1 MTSHVST
8 YLHKMAAAGV
18 PMTSDQ
24 FAPRTR
30 SEVTSDLKKMV
41 KRGHVTKVRSGV
53 TAYYS
58 VSMDQLAEYENMHW
72 KKPSPKAIAP
82 DRMRANTIRNQ
93 VLSMAA
99 QPGGVAVADIS
110 GRTLKAVG
118 TMAWK
123 LAGAGLLHAFRDGR
137 ANRWF
142 TTIGARDAYAAQVV
156 RAAPPPMPKRTVASL
171 RTPGVVIKEKGWAK
185 DVQPHYPVDEHGRPL
200 YKVTI
205 APPFP
210 QPTKTNTF
218 SGAY

>member
-1 MTSHVST
+1 MTLHVST
-8 YLHKMAAAGV
+8 YMQKMAAAGV

-41 KRGHVTKVRSGV
+41 KRGLVTKVRRGV

-58 VSMDQLAEYENMHW
+58 VSMDQLAEYENKQW
-72 KKPSPKAIAP
+72 KKPRPKAIATE
-82 DRMRANTIRNQ
+82 RMLANTIRNQ

-99 QPGGVAVADIS
+99 QPGGVASAEIA
-110 GRTLKAVG
+110 GRTPKSVG

-123 LAGAGLLHAFRDGR
+123 LAGAGLLHASREGM
-137 ANRWF
+137 AKRWF
-142 TTIGARDAYAAQVV
+142 TTAEARDAYAAQAV
-156 RAAPPPMPKRTVASL
+156 RNVPPPIPKRTSAAP
-171 RTPGVVIKEKGWAK
+171 RTPGVVIKAKGWGK
-185 DVQPHYPVDEHGRPL
+185 DVAPHFPVDAQGNPL
-200 YKVTI
+200 YKITV

-210 QPTKTNTF
+210 QPTKTNTY